1 MTACVLSYFLFTLCL
16 SLIIFCLSS
25 CNLRPVLYLEILWLF
40 IFLVLYS
47 SFPELIFWALTYST
61 RGRIQKTLNDIS
73 GSLPWFI
80 FLFSRRDGEFLTAIY
95 FHILELSS
103 LWLIILWLIGCLV
116 ASGISLQSINDCCI
130 IFISIFYRIHLLS
143 SLISFLSYFLFFNPL
158 SFIPLLSSTSEI
170 IAVERR
176 SVISHF
182 IINYYYGKW
191 RQAVSVLSC

>member
-1 MTACVLSYFLFTLCL
+1 M
-16 SLIIFCLSS
+16 
-25 CNLRPVLYLEILWLF
+25 
-40 IFLVLYS
+40 
-47 SFPELIFWALTYST
+47 
-61 RGRIQKTLNDIS
+61 NDIS

-158 SFIPLLSSTSEI
+158 SFWISFLYLPVIYLSGSSLI
-170 IAVERR
+170 ISLR
-176 SVISHF
+176 ISHHSSRF
-182 IINYYYGKW
+182 ITVVWLNLSFASLFLGIQSPVWLLPSRLNGLTPRVYYQRRFTWLIYSW
-191 RQAVSVLSC
+191 VSRLVHHQS